1 MTPTPSASTDAD
13 RRSIAAW
20 NATAADPCDGA
31 MLHQRF
37 EEIAA
42 QSPDETAVIFGDATL
57 TYAELNR
64 RANQLA
70 HFLRAQNVGVETRVG
85 ISMHRSFEMLVAIL
99 GVLKAGAGY
108 VPLDPAVPAERLS
121 YMIADAQLALTLTQE
136 RFRETLAPHGV
147 PLIALDTDWPRI
159 APYADTNPSAAPF
172 ADSLVYVTY
181 TSGSTGRP
189 KGILMTQRPL
199 LNLLG
204 WMLRTTHL
212 PPRACTLQFASFSFD
227 VSFQDIFSTLLS
239 GGTLLLISEA
249 QRQDLAGLAGL
260 LDRHGVHRIFLPAV
274 ALQQLAV
281 GFCAGK
287 FPCKELRKIISGS
300 EQLVITDAIRRM
312 FTALPE
318 CRLHNE
324 YGPSETHVVTE
335 LAMPESLDAWVKRP
349 AVGKPIANTQIHIL
363 DPLGQPA
370 PIGKLGELHIGGAGL
385 ARGYLGR
392 EELTGEKFIPDPF
405 SSKPGARLYRTGD
418 QARWLPGGDIEFIGR
433 LDLQIKIRGYRVE
446 PGDIETALERHPL
459 LRETCVIA
467 RDADDGGKRLIA
479 YLVAQSRGADAPS
492 ATRPPDAPSGEANV
506 TDLRAFLADKLP
518 DYMIPSA
525 FVFLPA
531 LPLNANGKI
540 DRAALPAPDTAR
552 PTLATAFAAPVSDT
566 EQFLAATWREI
577 LHLDRVGVRDN
588 FFDLGGDSV
597 LLVQIHERLE
607 THLRRAVPITALFEH
622 PTIAALAQHLA
633 GDGSHAAARQPTIA
647 DRAAR
652 QRAALT
658 RR

>member
-1 MTPTPSASTDAD
+1 MKPTPTVIADED
-13 RRSIAAW
+13 RRIIATW
-20 NATAADPCDGA
+20 NSTAAPPCDGVMLHARFEQQVLLTPDATAA
-31 MLHQRF
+31 
-37 EEIAA
+37 
-42 QSPDETAVIFGDATL
+42 IFGENTL
-57 TYAELNR
+57 TYDELNR

-70 HFLRAQNVGVETRVG
+70 GFLRSQNVCVQTRVG

-108 VPLDPAVPAERLS
+108 VPLDPAVPGERLS
-121 YMIADAQLALTLTQE
+121 YMIADAQPALILTQDRFRGTLSPHGIPLLAL
-136 RFRETLAPHGV
+136 
-147 PLIALDTDWPRI
+147 DSDWTRI
-159 APYADTNPSAAPF
+159 TSFTDTNPPVGPF
-172 ADSLVYVTY
+172 SDSLVYVTY

-212 PPRACTLQFASFSFD
+212 PPCARTLQFASLSFD
-227 VSFQDIFSTLLS
+227 VSFQDIFSTWLS
-239 GGTLLLISEA
+239 GGTLVLLTEA
-249 QRQDLAGLAGL
+249 QRQDLAGLAAL
-260 LDRHGVHRIFLPAV
+260 LDHHGIHRIFLPAV

-281 GFCAGK
+281 GFCSGK
-287 FPCKELRKIISGS
+287 FACRELRKVISGS
-300 EQLVITDAIRRM
+300 EQLVISDAIRRM

-335 LAMPESLDAWVKRP
+335 LAMPVSLDAWVKRP

-363 DPLGQPA
+363 DAQGNPT
-370 PIGKLGELHIGGAGL
+370 PIGELGELHIGGAGL

-392 EELTGEKFIPDPF
+392 AELTAEKFIPDPF
-405 SSKPGARLYRTGD
+405 GAQPGARMYRTGD

-433 LDLQIKIRGYRVE
+433 LDNQIKIRGYRVE

-459 LRETCVIA
+459 IRESCVIA
-467 RDADDGGKRLIA
+467 RDDNDGGKRLIA
-479 YLVAQSRGADAPS
+479 YLVTHGTAP
-492 ATRPPDAPSGEANV
+492 NV
-506 TDLRAFLADKLP
+506 SDLRAFLGDKLP
-518 DYMIPSA
+518 DYMIPAA
-525 FVFLPA
+525 FVFLAA

-552 PTLATAFAAPVSDT
+552 PELASAFAAPGS
-566 EQFLAATWREI
+566 EIERFLATTWREI
-577 LHLDRVGVRDN
+577 LGIDHVAVNDN
-588 FFDLGGDSV
+588 FFDLGGDSIR
-597 LLVQIHERLE
+597 LVQIHRRLE
-607 THLRRAVPITALFEH
+607 QGLAREIPITALFEH
-622 PTIAALAQHLA
+622 ATIAALSQHLS
-633 GDGSHAAARQPTIA
+633 DGGTHAAARQQTIT

-652 QRAALT
+652 QRAAFA

>member
-20 NATAADPCDGA
+20 NATAADPCDSA
-31 MLHQRF
+31 MLHARF

-42 QSPDETAVIFGDATL
+42 GMPDETAVIFGDATL

-70 HFLRAQNVGVETRVG
+70 HFLRAQNVGAETRVG
-85 ISMHRSFEMLVAIL
+85 ISMHRSFGMLVAIF

-159 APYADTNPSAAPF
+159 ATHAGTNPPAAPF
-172 ADSLVYVTY
+172 ADSLAYVTY

-212 PPRACTLQFASFSFD
+212 PPSARTLQFASLSFD

-239 GGTLLLISEA
+239 GGTLVLISEA

-287 FPCKELRKIISGS
+287 FACKELRKIISGS

-312 FTALPE
+312 FTALPG

-324 YGPSETHVVTE
+324 YGP
-335 LAMPESLDAWVKRP
+335 KGFQ
-349 AVGKPIANTQIHIL
+349 AVGVCFNDMANMLTAEFIQRGGL
-363 DPLGQPA
+363 TYPVGYSLPDPALQYIQHPMGEIPYVPMIMFIDRKGTVVGQFTA
-370 PIGKLGELHIGGAGL
+370 GKDKEFFEGANQETRSRALIEKMLGGASAG
-385 ARGYLGR
+385 
-392 EELTGEKFIPDPF
+392 
-405 SSKPGARLYRTGD
+405 KPA
-418 QARWLPGGDIEFIGR
+418 
-433 LDLQIKIRGYRVE
+433 
-446 PGDIETALERHPL
+446 
-459 LRETCVIA
+459 
-467 RDADDGGKRLIA
+467 
-479 YLVAQSRGADAPS
+479 
-492 ATRPPDAPSGEANV
+492 
-506 TDLRAFLADKLP
+506 
-518 DYMIPSA
+518 
-525 FVFLPA
+525 
-531 LPLNANGKI
+531 
-540 DRAALPAPDTAR
+540 
-552 PTLATAFAAPVSDT
+552 ATAPKKV
-566 EQFLAATWREI
+566 
-577 LHLDRVGVRDN
+577 
-588 FFDLGGDSV
+588 
-597 LLVQIHERLE
+597 
-607 THLRRAVPITALFEH
+607 
-622 PTIAALAQHLA
+622 A
-633 GDGSHAAARQPTIA
+633 GAKKAS
-647 DRAAR
+647 
-652 QRAALT
+652 
-658 RR
+658 